1 MTWFHGWLR
10 SVDNVCSK
18 GESGE
23 SDVFDRNCSRKRF
36 VTKLS
41 DRGNYYFFSDA
52 CIGLLL
58 VVFCMTCFGSFV
70 HSRCVLSLRFWFE
83 VTLEQFGFDIITS
96 VYVLLT
102 FIL

>member
-1 MTWFHGWLR
+1 MSKVWYMTWFHGWLC

-41 DRGNYYFFSDA
+41 DRGNYYFFSDV

-58 VVFCMTCFGSFV
+58 VVFLHDMFWELRSFKM
-70 HSRCVLSLRFWFE
+70 CNIPQVL
-83 VTLEQFGFDIITS
+83 V
-96 VYVLLT
+96 
-102 FIL
+102 